1 MAKKGALAKDPK
13 KTTTPS
19 APTRPENKAIF
30 DAMTPDQQARYTK
43 VRANKGLEAA
53 NKYAQSATGKQMTGP
68 GGRARTPEE
77 KRGTVAP
84 VGPSNEPAPGTPFGQ
99 LTPEQQGQEM
109 ADVGGEVFTRMGG
122 FANQFDPR
130 AFQQQYEGGFGQE
143 MDRYRQNYMNQF
155 ERRNQRQFEQ
165 QRLGVQQMIAE
176 RGLDPASPAAQELV
190 RMQNEREDVARQEA
204 MSAAEQ
210 GAYGVQQQA
219 FGQAKDTALLP
230 AQIAQGFM
238 EPSMAGYLQA
248 GAMNLQQLQGQ
259 QAMEQQRLQGRQALQ
274 QIKAT
279 PRGGGGGGGPQ
290 VSPYDILERN
300 SLFASQ
306 PQQPNP
312 WAQGASSFVGSFG
325 QGLGQQLGQSLGTRG
340 GS

>member
-30 DAMTPDQQARYTK
+30 DAMTPEQQARYTR

-53 NKYAQSATGKQMTGP
+53 NKYVQSVTGKQMTGP

-84 VGPSNEPAPGTPFGQ
+84 VGPANEPAPGTPFGQ

-130 AFQQQYEGGFGQE
+130 TFQQQYEGGFGQE
-143 MDRYRQNYMNQF
+143 MERYRQNYMNQF

-165 QRLGVQQMIAE
+165 QRLGVQQIIAE

-210 GAYGVQQQA
+210 GAYGAQAQA
-219 FGQAKDTALLP
+219 FGQAKDAVLLP

-238 EPSMAGYLQA
+238 EPSMVGYQQA
-248 GAMNLQQLQGQ
+248 GATNLQQAQLDFNAQ
-259 QAMEQQRLQGRQALQ
+259 QAELERKQRRWEVRN
-274 QIKAT
+274 T

-290 VSPYDILERN
+290 LTPYDILERK
-300 SLFASQ
+300 SLFEPQ

-312 WAQGASSFVGSFG
+312 WAQGISSFVDSFG
-325 QGLGQQLGQSLGTRG
+325 QGLGQQLGQSLGTKK